1 MNTWP
6 NYSEEYNTTMLS
18 AKTAGRL
25 TLPSA
30 LLILVCAA
38 LSSGCGKGKDASF
51 IGTFRMGERVQLG
64 PLVYQVLQSDW
75 RSELGSGGRTPKH
88 RYMFVKLS
96 ITNSSGSTVSTPTL
110 TLEGA
115 GQTYSE
121 VTEDMDKVDN
131 WFGLLRNIG
140 GSQTEQGWI
149 VFDAPMAAYEL
160 VVTDAG
166 EVGHEKYAHVDIPVQ
181 LE

>member
-1 MNTWP
+1 M
-6 NYSEEYNTTMLS
+6 
-18 AKTAGRL
+18 
-25 TLPSA
+25 
-30 LLILVCAA
+30 
-38 LSSGCGKGKDASF
+38 
-51 IGTFRMGERVQLG
+51 
-64 PLVYQVLQSDW
+64 
-75 RSELGSGGRTPKH
+75 
-88 RYMFVKLS
+88 
-96 ITNSSGSTVSTPTL
+96 STPTL